1 MIDKQ
6 SGIPIYIQ
14 IQAEIKQKIEA
25 GVWQVGTAIPAERQ
39 LAEMFHVSR
48 MTVRQ
53 AIQGLVDDNILQR
66 RVGAGTFIAEKKLTE
81 RLEAV
86 TSFTNLMLQAG
97 KKPSTRIVS
106 YGIRPASTQEQE
118 ALAIPEKSNVMKI
131 ERIRYGDSV
140 PILFEVATIP
150 ENIAALLTKED
161 IMNSLYEAVETKI
174 GQQIGEAEQIME
186 AALVSEK
193 VAPYLDVK
201 LGSPVMKLRQITF
214 LEDGR
219 PFEFT
224 RSQYVGSR
232 FQFVAKVKQ

>member
-14 IQAEIKQKIEA
+14 IQTEIKQKIEA
-25 GVWQVGTAIPAERQ
+25 GAWQVGTAIPAERQ

-86 TSFTNLMLQAG
+86 TSFTNLMLQEG

-150 ENIAALLTKED
+150 EDIAALLTKED
-161 IMNSLYEAVETKI
+161 IMNSLYEAVETKL
-174 GQQIGEAEQIME
+174 GQRIGEAEQTME

>member
-14 IQAEIKQKIEA
+14 IQSNIKQKIEE
-25 GVWQVGTAIPAERQ
+25 GIWQVGSSIPAERQ
-39 LAEMFHVSR
+39 LAEMFQVSR

-86 TSFTNLMLQAG
+86 TSFTNLMLQEG
-97 KKPSTRIVS
+97 KIPSTRVVS

-118 ALAIPEKSNVMKI
+118 ALELPDNSNVMKI
-131 ERIRYGDSV
+131 ERIRYGDKV
-140 PILFEVATIP
+140 PILYEVASIP
-150 ENIAALLTKED
+150 EKIASLLTKED
-161 IMNSLYEAVETKI
+161 IMNSLYKAIETSLD
-174 GQQIGEAEQIME
+174 QQIGEAEQTME

-201 LGSPVMKLRQITF
+201 LGSPVMKLRQITY
-214 LEDGR
+214 LDDGR

-232 FQFVAKVKQ
+232 FQFVARVKQ

>member
-6 SGIPIYIQ
+6 LGIPIYIQ
-14 IQAEIKQKIEA
+14 IQTEIKQKIEA

-86 TSFTNLMLQAG
+86 TSFTNLMLQEG

-118 ALAIPEKSNVMKI
+118 ALGIPEKSNVMKV
-131 ERIRYGDSV
+131 ERIRYGDMV
-140 PILFEVATIP
+140 PILYEVAAIP
-150 ENIAALLTKED
+150 EYIASLLTKED

-174 GQQIGEAEQIME
+174 GKQIGEAEQTME
-186 AALVSEK
+186 ASLVSEK
-193 VAPYLDVK
+193 VAPFLDVK
-201 LGSPVMKLRQITF
+201 LGSPVMKLRQITY

>member
-14 IQAEIKQKIEA
+14 IQSEIKKKMED
-25 GVWQVGTAIPAERQ
+25 GVWKVGTSIPAERQ

-86 TSFTNLMLQAG
+86 TSFTNLMLQEG
-97 KKPSTRIVS
+97 KVPSTRIVS

-118 ALAIPEKSNVMKI
+118 ALQLPENSNVMKI
-131 ERIRYGDSV
+131 ERIRYGDRV
-140 PILFEVATIP
+140 PILYEVAAIP
-150 ENIAALLTKED
+150 EKKLLHCLQRKTLW
-161 IMNSLYEAVETKI
+161 I
-174 GQQIGEAEQIME
+174 
-186 AALVSEK
+186 
-193 VAPYLDVK
+193 
-201 LGSPVMKLRQITF
+201 
-214 LEDGR
+214 
-219 PFEFT
+219 PFIK
-224 RSQYVGSR
+224 RLN
-232 FQFVAKVKQ
+232 

>member
-1 MIDKQ
+1 MIDKK
-6 SGIPIYIQ
+6 SGIPIYMQ

-25 GVWQVGTAIPAERQ
+25 GVWQVGTSIPAERQ

-86 TSFTNLMLQAG
+86 TSFTNLMLQEG
-97 KKPSTRIVS
+97 KTPSTRIVS
-106 YGIRPASTQEQE
+106 YGIRPASIQEQE
-118 ALAIPEKSNVMKI
+118 ALNLKENSNVMKI
-131 ERIRYGDSV
+131 ERIRYGDHV
-140 PILFEVATIP
+140 PILFEVAAIP
-150 ENIAALLTKED
+150 EQIASLLTKED
-161 IMNSLYEAVETKI
+161 IMDSLYKAIETKL
-174 GQQIGEAEQIME
+174 GRQIGEAEQIME

-193 VAPYLDVK
+193 VAPFLDVK
-201 LGSPVMKLRQITF
+201 LGSPVMKLRQITS
-214 LEDGR
+214 LDDGR

-232 FQFVAKVKQ
+232 FQFVARIKQ

>member
-14 IQAEIKQKIEA
+14 IQSEIKKKMED
-25 GVWQVGTAIPAERQ
+25 GVWKVGTSIPAERQ

-53 AIQGLVDDNILQR
+53 AIKGLVDDNILQR

-86 TSFTNLMLQAG
+86 TSFTNLMLQEG
-97 KKPSTRIVS
+97 KVPSTRIVS

-118 ALAIPEKSNVMKI
+118 ALQLPENSNVMKI
-131 ERIRYGDSV
+131 ERIRYGDRV
-140 PILFEVATIP
+140 PILYEVAAIP
-150 ENIAALLTKED
+150 EKIASLLTKED
-161 IMNSLYEAVETKI
+161 IMDSLYKAIELKL
-174 GQQIGEAEQIME
+174 GQPIGEAEQIME
-186 AALVSEK
+186 ASLVSEK
-193 VAPYLDVK
+193 IAPYLDVK
-201 LGSPVMKLRQITF
+201 LGSPVMKLRQITM

-232 FQFVAKVKQ
+232 FQFVARIKQ

>member
-1 MIDKQ
+1 MIDKK
-6 SGIPIYIQ
+6 SGIPIYMQ
-14 IQAEIKQKIEA
+14 IQADIKQKIE
-25 GVWQVGTAIPAERQ
+25 VGTWEIGSSIPAERQ

-53 AIQGLVDDNILQR
+53 AIQGLVDDGILQR

-86 TSFTNLMLQAG
+86 TSFTNLMLQEG
-97 KKPSTRIVS
+97 KIPSTRIVS
-106 YGIRPASTQEQE
+106 YGIRPASIQEQD
-118 ALAIPEKSNVMKI
+118 ALNLSGNSNVMKI
-131 ERIRYGDSV
+131 ERIRYGDQI
-140 PILFEVATIP
+140 PILYEVAAIP
-150 ENIAALLTKED
+150 EQIASLLTKED
-161 IMNSLYEAVETKI
+161 IMDSLYNAIETKLGRKI
-174 GQQIGEAEQIME
+174 GDAEQVME

-193 VAPYLDVK
+193 VAPFLDVK
-201 LGSPVMKLRQITF
+201 LGSPVMKLRQITA
-214 LEDGR
+214 LDDGR

>member
-14 IQAEIKQKIEA
+14 IQSEIKKKMEDGI
-25 GVWQVGTAIPAERQ
+25 WSVGTSIPAERQ

-66 RVGAGTFIAEKKLTE
+66 RIGAGTFIAEKKLTE

-86 TSFTNLMLQAG
+86 TSFTNLMLQEG
-97 KKPSTRIVS
+97 KVPSTRIVS

-118 ALAIPEKSNVMKI
+118 ALQLPEDSNVMKI
-131 ERIRYGDSV
+131 ERIRYGDRV
-140 PILFEVATIP
+140 PILYEVAAIP
-150 ENIAALLTKED
+150 EKIASLLTKED
-161 IMNSLYEAVETKI
+161 IMDSLYKAIELKL
-174 GQQIGEAEQIME
+174 GQPIGEAEQIME
-186 AALVSEK
+186 ASLVSEK
-193 VAPYLDVK
+193 IAPYLDVK
-201 LGSPVMKLRQITF
+201 LGSPVMKLRQITM
-214 LEDGR
+214 LEDGQ

-232 FQFVAKVKQ
+232 FQFVARIKQ

>member
-174 GQQIGEAEQIME
+174 GQQIGEAEQTME